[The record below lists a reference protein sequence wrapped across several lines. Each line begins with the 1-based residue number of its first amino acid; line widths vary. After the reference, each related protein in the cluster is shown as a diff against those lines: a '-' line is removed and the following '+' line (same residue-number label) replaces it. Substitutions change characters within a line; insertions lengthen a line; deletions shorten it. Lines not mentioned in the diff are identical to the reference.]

1 MIDTSSVYN
10 IEQELAGL
18 PDKQDE
24 ASKVRAQAIKEVD
37 REQMEFD
44 ILIAEIV
51 TEICNKKEVKTVS
64 GKTEIRKVDTL
75 LDIRYKRKRK
85 KLIKATENM
94 NILNSAYFNLNK
106 RFDAVI
112 ELYRNVKKQMYDNSV
127 VMNEERGERL
137 STKQKLANEKMDY

>member
-18 PDKQDE
+18 PDKQDK
-24 ASKVRAQAIKEVD
+24 ATKVRAQAIKEVD
-37 REQMEFD
+37 ILQMEFD

-51 TEICNKKEVKTVS
+51 TEICNKKEIKTVS
-64 GKTEIRKVDTL
+64 GKSEIRKVDVL

-85 KLIKATENM
+85 MLIKATENK
-94 NILNSAYFNLNK
+94 NILDSAYFNLNK

-112 ELYRNVKKQMYDNSV
+112 ELYRNAKKQMYDNSI
-127 VMNEERGERL
+127 VMEEGGERL
-137 STKQKLANEKMDY
+137 STKQKSANEKMNY

>member
-24 ASKVRAQAIKEVD
+24 SSRVRALAIKEVD
-37 REQMEFD
+37 ILQMEFD

-51 TEICNKKEVKTVS
+51 TEICKEKEIKAVS

-85 KLIKATENM
+85 MLIKATENM

-112 ELYRNVKKQMYDNSV
+112 ELYRNAKKQMYDNSV
-127 VMNEERGERL
+127 VMEEGGTRI
-137 STKQKLANEKMDY
+137 STKQKSANEKVNY